1 MNLIHEI
8 QKEVSKFCKHKK
20 MIKIRQMLASFIMFT
35 FRSLVLPLPRVL
47 EKKNEIV
54 KYLVPTDTKRL
65 TDNTL
70 GHMQQTVNIENTNF

>member
-1 MNLIHEI
+1 
-8 QKEVSKFCKHKK
+8 

-47 EKKNEIV
+47 KKKNEIF

-70 GHMQQTVNIENTNF
+70 AHMQQTVNIENTNFVKTNRDQRILYLI